1 MAKLLSV
8 TVAAAAFL
16 CISMPA
22 FADTHVAYVDAAG
35 QPGMQLYVK
44 DGKVRMEMGTPG
56 NPIGIFD
63 TVNNVL
69 IVIKPDTKTYYLFD
83 QQTAAHLGKQ
93 FQDAQAQ
100 LDKATKKVEN
110 ASEKLADKLTTVA
123 QHGFLQTLVAHALID
138 YAVKLMIPSGFAMT
152 VELKQLG
159 TTETVAGYSCTDEQV
174 IINGNP
180 GETRCV
186 VADTSKLPIPAADIQ
201 TLQTMSDDFRVI
213 LLAIE
218 PMAHGISNTMA
229 TGLPIRDQKMTYDQ
243 ATRKLGSRVDT
254 LQAITTTTLSAELFA
269 APKDYTQTSLEDIG
283 QP

>member
-1 MAKLLSV
+1 MVKSPPI
-8 TVAAAAFL
+8 VAALAAAL
-16 CISMPA
+16 LAAPA
-22 FADTHVAYVDAAG
+22 YADTHVAYADAAG
-35 QPGMQLYVK
+35 APGMQLYVK
-44 DGKVRMEMGTPG
+44 DGKVRMEMGVPG

-63 TVNNVL
+63 TANDTL
-69 IVIKPDTKTYYLFD
+69 IVIRPDTKTYYLFNE
-83 QQTAAHLGKQ
+83 QTAAHLSQQ

-100 LDKATKKVEN
+100 LDEATKKVEKQ
-110 ASEKLADKLTTVA
+110 SEKLADKLTTAA

-159 TTETVAGYSCTDEQV
+159 TTESVAGFTCTDEQV

-186 VADTSKLPIPAADIQ
+186 VADTGKLPIPAADIQ

-218 PMAHGISNTMA
+218 PMAHGISDTMA
-229 TGLPIRDQKMTYDQ
+229 TGLPIRDQKMTFDP
-243 ATRKLGSRVDT
+243 ATKKLSTRVDT
-254 LQAITTTTLSAELFA
+254 LQAITTTALSPDLFA
-269 APKDYTQTSLEDIG
+269 APKDYTQTSLEDMG